1 ILAAADG
8 SALVLLDE
16 LGAGT
21 DPEEGAALGI
31 AVLEALA
38 ARGTATVAT
47 THLEAIK
54 AFAASHHGV
63 ANGSVDFDL
72 DTLRPLYRLT
82 IGLPGKSF
90 ALEIAARLGLPGPV
104 VRRAQA
110 ILGEGRPHLRA
121 YLERLH
127 EAAEELEAARRSA
140 AAEAEEARGAR
151 AEWERRA
158 RSVAEEADRYRQE
171 AQQAIREILAEGRR
185 RIGAAVAEL
194 RGRTARATPDVIPS
208 APKAAEALV
217 AGLPA
222 LPEPP
227 ADAPVDPHAP
237 GLAPEELVPGRRV
250 VVPHLRSQHGT
261 ILEPPTPE
269 GKVLVQLGVG
279 RVWVAASGLAA
290 APGEAPRRAAEGPPA
305 TVARPEAPAAGTEIN
320 LLGCTAEDACARVE
334 RFIDDA
340 FLSGLARVRIVHGKG
355 TGALRRAVADLL
367 KVHPL
372 VEGFV
377 LADQSEGGSGATV
390 VTLQG
395 RSAAA

>member
-1 ILAAADG
+1 
-8 SALVLLDE
+8 
-16 LGAGT
+16 
-21 DPEEGAALGI
+21 
-31 AVLEALA
+31 
-38 ARGTATVAT
+38 
-47 THLEAIK
+47 
-54 AFAASHHGV
+54 V
-63 ANGSVDFDL
+63 ANGSVEFDL

-90 ALEIAARLGLPGPV
+90 AVEIAARLGLPASV

-110 ILGEGRPHLRA
+110 ILGAGRPHLRA
-121 YLERLH
+121 YLERLQQ
-127 EAAEELEAARRSA
+127 AAEELDAARRC
-140 AAEAEEARGAR
+140 AAEEGELARGAR

-194 RGRTARATPDVIPS
+194 RGRATRATPDVIPS

-217 AGLPA
+217 GGLPE

-227 ADAPVDPHAP
+227 ADALAPPHAP

-250 VVPHLRSQHGT
+250 IVPHLRSQHGT

-269 GKVLVQLGVG
+269 GKILVQLGVG

-290 APGEAPRRAAEGPPA
+290 APGEPPRRAGEGPAA
-305 TVARPEAPAAGTEIN
+305 TVARPEAPAAGIEIN
-320 LLGCTAEDACARVE
+320 VLGCSAEEACARVE

-340 FLSGLARVRIVHGKG
+340 FLSGLTRVRIVHGKG

-367 KVHPL
+367 KAHPL
-372 VEGFV
+372 VEGFD